1 MLKESHRHS
10 ERLSF
15 AEYVDY
21 MSGKTKPTATRQ
33 NTHYVP
39 ERTYR
44 RETSNVP
51 SLGHGVGNA
60 GRTEIPEYT
69 GTYIKGI
76 SVTHKSNLVP
86 VTSSEQARD
95 ISRMRR

>member
-10 ERLSF
+10 EQLTF

-21 MSGKTKPTATRQ
+21 VYGKTKNNVKKRKS
-33 NTHYVP
+33 HYIP
-39 ERTYR
+39 EQTYR
-44 RETSNVP
+44 RETSIVP

-60 GRTEIPEYT
+60 SKTEIPEYT

-76 SVTHKSNLVP
+76 SATHKSNLVP